1 MIFATETLSHREEW
15 SSHSFSV
22 LSIHSIS
29 MGAGLKVLFP
39 ALQVYTKHTCSI
51 IYYTEKGKQEI
62 SKLFVILEIFCL
74 ESQMQK
80 GMYIGIRGSMFSFKG
95 KALIVGT

>member
-1 MIFATETLSHREEW
+1 MEFSQFQCSEHTFHFDGCRAQ
-15 SSHSFSV
+15 SF
-22 LSIHSIS
+22 IS
-29 MGAGLKVLFP
+29 CFAGLH
-39 ALQVYTKHTCSI
+39 QHTCSI

>member
-1 MIFATETLSHREEW
+1 M
-15 SSHSFSV
+15 SSLNSMLPVSYFYTIPMVQGSKSFSCF
-22 LSIHSIS
+22 
-29 MGAGLKVLFP
+29 AGLH
-39 ALQVYTKHTCSI
+39 QHTCSI

-62 SKLFVILEIFCL
+62 SKLFVIPEIFCL

-80 GMYIGIRGSMFSFKG
+80 GMYIGIRGNMFSFKG